1 MKNNKFKSIENPSFF
16 IGKGDNT
23 LISFGSGQP
32 DLPPP
37 PEVYKIL
44 PTYRDF
50 KYGLIQGQE
59 NLREA
64 LAAQYTGAKAADFVI
79 TNGASEAL
87 DLVLRALYEPG
98 AKILLPKP
106 YYYSYP
112 HNVRLAGMEP
122 VFYELVSGK
131 IHFEKFREDIQGC
144 RAVLINSPG
153 NPTGTVQD
161 LEILKKIEKLAKK
174 IGIYIISDEV
184 YKDLIYER
192 KNYLIEGK
200 NVLTLNSF
208 SKTYAMCGF
217 RIGYIYARE
226 KWLVDR
232 IVGIKTHSSMN
243 TNILGQAMA
252 YEATKVP
259 RRYVEAQAMI
269 WQERRDLIFSG
280 LQELGLQLWRPE
292 GAFYVFPKLKNPS
305 KVVSDLYYKYKMITY
320 DGTWFGDSER
330 VRFSYALDVEKIK
343 EGLKRL
349 KKYLA
354 KEYKENS
361 KPENDRFSKKDLSRF
376 RVVQQLPISTG

>member
-1 MKNNKFKSIENPSFF
+1 MKKKKFKIIESPSFF
-16 IGKGDNT
+16 IGKGDNS

-50 KYGLIQGQE
+50 KYGLIKGQE

-64 LAAQYTGAKAADFVI
+64 LAAQYPGSKADDFVI
-79 TNGASEAL
+79 TNGASEGL
-87 DLVLRALYEPG
+87 DLVLRALYKPG

-112 HNVRLAGMEP
+112 HNVRLAGMKP

-131 IHFEKFREDIQGC
+131 IDFETFKKDIQDC

-153 NPTGTVQD
+153 NPTGTVQEI
-161 LEILKKIEKLAKK
+161 EILKKIEKISHK
-174 IGIYIISDEV
+174 IGVYIISDEV

-192 KNYLIEGK
+192 ENYLIEGK
-200 NVLTLNSF
+200 NVVTLNSF
-208 SKTYAMCGF
+208 SKTYAMCGI
-217 RIGYIYARE
+217 RVGYIYARQ

-232 IVGIKTHSSMN
+232 TVEIKTHSSMN
-243 TNILGQAMA
+243 TNILGQEMA

-259 RRYVEAQAMI
+259 RRYIAAQTKI
-269 WQERRDLIFSG
+269 WQERRDLIFGG
-280 LQELGLQLWRPE
+280 LQELGLQLWKPE
-292 GAFYVFPKLKNPS
+292 GAFYVFPRLKNPS

-349 KKYLA
+349 KKYIA
-354 KEYKENS
+354 KEYKENN
-361 KPENDRFSKKDLSRF
+361 KHGE
-376 RVVQQLPISTG
+376 